1 MKVSRHRR
9 CPTDA
14 EPRRSQAVRP
24 ADPALERTHGI
35 RRKIHD
41 LLGGVDAG
49 IGATGGDDA
58 NRRVSDATQRFLERL
73 LNGALTVLPLPT
85 METTAVVFQT
95 KREMMIV
102 RMQFVRA
109 NGAQR

>member
-1 MKVSRHRR
+1 M
-9 CPTDA
+9 
-14 EPRRSQAVRP
+14 
-24 ADPALERTHGI
+24 
-35 RRKIHD
+35 
-41 LLGGVDAG
+41 DAG
-49 IGATGGDDA
+49 IGSTSGDHA
-58 NRRVSDATQRFLERL
+58 NRCVSDATQRFLERL

-102 RMQFVRA
+102 RLQFERA